1 MRADGVNASEM
12 NYHRRARTRA
22 RVAWRTPDR
31 HPSTRRQGML
41 WVISCSDKPNTAAT
55 RAGILQP
62 HRDYL
67 QSQKKILVLAGATQ
81 NDDGTEALGSLFVV
95 NVNGRAE
102 AKAFS
107 DGDPFTKAG
116 VFASITITRM
126 RKGQW
131 NPEAAEGA

>member
-1 MRADGVNASEM
+1 
-12 NYHRRARTRA
+12 
-22 RVAWRTPDR
+22 
-31 HPSTRRQGML
+31 ML
-41 WVISCSDKPNTAAT
+41 WSISCIDKPNTAAI
-55 RAGILQP
+55 RDSVLQP

-67 QSQKKILVLAGATQ
+67 KSQKGILVLAGATQ
-81 NDDGTEALGSLFVV
+81 NDEGTVAIGSLFVV
-95 NVNGRAE
+95 NVSSRAE

-107 DGDPFTKAG
+107 DGDPFTQKG